1 MKRSQL
7 LVPRVKPRSRKV
19 IESAASVFLA
29 RFAAHCLKTPT
40 MLPVEQLFD
49 QVLPRHYRFQPG
61 IEVLPPGLLGLT
73 DCGAR
78 TVTLAA
84 HVHEALTQHDGSAR
98 FTTCHEIGHV
108 VLHGPDLAKSK
119 ISFRE
124 HEGAAP
130 VLARRSELPAYED
143 PEWQANTFSAA
154 LLMPSPMVMA
164 LLAKVGRPRLVP
176 EMMRVFAV
184 SREAAVRR
192 LATIGRTTA
201 K

>member
-108 VLHGPDLAKSK
+108 VLHGPDHSQRPSA
-119 ISFRE
+119 FC
-124 HEGAAP
+124 GNA
-130 VLARRSELPAYED
+130 D
-143 PEWQANTFSAA
+143 P
-154 LLMPSPMVMA
+154 
-164 LLAKVGRPRLVP
+164 
-176 EMMRVFAV
+176 
-184 SREAAVRR
+184 
-192 LATIGRTTA
+192 
-201 K
+201 